1 MLNLDDYENIKDI
14 EFYASSMGFVE
25 LGGAIEEKISGLR
38 AKVEACAAEGRML
51 VKKGEYTAAHQAY
64 DQGLRLDPNSGR
76 LYFNKGRLFLRMGE
90 LEKCFNYMER
100 ALEFGLANRDAELVA
115 KVAQTY
121 LEQENFPRTRRILE
135 SAQEMNLDDE
145 SIVSVVDMLQAKQP
159 ETAHALTG

>member
-1 MLNLDDYENIKDI
+1 
-14 EFYASSMGFVE
+14 
-25 LGGAIEEKISGLR
+25 
-38 AKVEACAAEGRML
+38 
-51 VKKGEYTAAHQAY
+51 
-64 DQGLRLDPNSGR
+64 
-76 LYFNKGRLFLRMGE
+76 MGE